1 MKNIYTISTIV
12 TLLACLYFSGCATT
26 PQVSYQ
32 RDVHPILVDK
42 CIDCHTPPYGEGFR
56 RSGLIMESYE
66 SLMEGSIYGPVV
78 VPGDSK
84 TSPLNMQIE
93 GRAGDLSEQLKNR
106 NMPITEH
113 EIEVLRLWVEQGAK
127 NN

>member
-1 MKNIYTISTIV
+1 
-12 TLLACLYFSGCATT
+12 
-26 PQVSYQ
+26 
-32 RDVHPILVDK
+32 
-42 CIDCHTPPYGEGFR
+42 
-56 RSGLIMESYE
+56 MESYE